1 MGRANFLFFPT
12 NNVQFELNDSALE
25 RYLIAVHGM
34 TPGSG
39 VFAQSNGLSRR
50 AGRQQVGGVPL
61 DPLKTYRVATSAI
74 AAGDTG
80 MRLANGVSQFIA
92 SHQVIDSAACAS
104 HGEPAGAMT

>member
-1 MGRANFLFFPT
+1 MIAAGSIRASLPDGALTRRAILTALPFPT
-12 NNVQFELNDSALE
+12 NIVQFELNGSALE

-39 VFAQSNGLSRR
+39 AFALSNGLSWR
-50 AGRQQVGGVPL
+50 AGRQQIGVPL

-80 MRLANGVSQFIA
+80 
-92 SHQVIDSAACAS
+92 CAW
-104 HGEPAGAMT
+104 PTA